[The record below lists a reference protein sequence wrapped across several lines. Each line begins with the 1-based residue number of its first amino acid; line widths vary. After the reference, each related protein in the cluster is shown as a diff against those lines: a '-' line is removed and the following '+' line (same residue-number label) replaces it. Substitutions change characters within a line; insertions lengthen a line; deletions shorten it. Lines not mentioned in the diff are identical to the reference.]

1 MDGWMEWYLNFESWR
16 MSWSRTVK
24 NKRMDFQAE
33 KITCEK
39 TCNMKVWW
47 NYRLVQRVWS
57 VEWVEKKVEVDSGEV
72 H

>member
-1 MDGWMEWYLNFESWR
+1 MDY
-16 MSWSRTVK
+16 
-24 NKRMDFQAE
+24 QAE